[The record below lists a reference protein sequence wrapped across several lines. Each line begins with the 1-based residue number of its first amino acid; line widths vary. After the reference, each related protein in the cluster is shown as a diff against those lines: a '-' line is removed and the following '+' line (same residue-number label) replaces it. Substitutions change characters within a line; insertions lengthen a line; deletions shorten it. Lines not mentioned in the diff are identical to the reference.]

1 MHRSGAASHLHIS
14 ELVKQLFPQFEGRF
28 GTVAAVVVAAVAAAV
43 CFTAL
48 VVLFKRQG
56 TTSYGKTIV

>member
-48 VVLFKRQG
+48 VALFKR
-56 TTSYGKTIV
+56 

>member
-14 ELVKQLFPQFEGRF
+14 ELVKQLFPQSEGRF
-28 GTVAAVVVAAVAAAV
+28 GTVAVVVAAVVVAVV

-48 VVLFKRQG
+48 VVLFKR
-56 TTSYGKTIV
+56 